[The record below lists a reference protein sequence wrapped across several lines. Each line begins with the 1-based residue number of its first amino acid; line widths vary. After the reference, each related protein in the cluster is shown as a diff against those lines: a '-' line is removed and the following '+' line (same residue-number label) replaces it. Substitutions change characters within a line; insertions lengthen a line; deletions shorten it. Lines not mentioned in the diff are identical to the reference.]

1 MFAKILW
8 LPLVFCIPLTTVAEQ
23 PAADKQINVLWKT
36 IGFDAAAYLGDCYFS
51 LVDMETIRDRHALAD
66 VHHHLDVQRRLLRD
80 VISKWEAIP
89 GAYPD
94 AKDVCSQFKEIATA
108 LIDQNEAL
116 EEFLS
121 GDSKNLDNVHAKR
134 AVTRKLLVALTG
146 KEDGDDDVKGFP

>member
-1 MFAKILW
+1 MLTKFLW
-8 LPLVFCIPLTTVAEQ
+8 VPIALCIPLTTVAEES
-23 PAADKQINVLWKT
+23 PADKRINVLWKT
-36 IGFDAAAYLGDCYFS
+36 IGFDAAAYLGECYFS
-51 LVDMETIRDRHALAD
+51 LVDMETIRDRHALTY

-94 AKDVCSQFKEIATA
+94 AKEVCSQFKEIATA

-121 GDSKNLDNVHAKR
+121 GGSKNLDKVHTKR
-134 AVTRKLLVALTG
+134 AATRKLLVTLTG
-146 KEDGDDDVKGFP
+146 NDEGDEDVKGIP

>member
-1 MFAKILW
+1 MPIAL
-8 LPLVFCIPLTTVAEQ
+8 CIPLTTVAEES
-23 PAADKQINVLWKT
+23 PADKRINVLWKT
-36 IGFDAAAYLGDCYFS
+36 IGFDAAAYLGECYFS
-51 LVDMETIRDRHALAD
+51 LVDMETIRDRHALTY

-94 AKDVCSQFKEIATA
+94 AKEVCSQFKEIATA

-121 GDSKNLDNVHAKR
+121 GGSKNLDKVHTKR
-134 AVTRKLLVALTG
+134 AATRKLLVTLTG
-146 KEDGDDDVKGFP
+146 NDEGDEDVKGIP